1 MKINQKKLESQLKR
15 HEGLRLKPYHDTV
28 GVLTI
33 GYGRNLEEI
42 TITGEQ
48 AEIWLKEDIEAAT
61 RDLERAF
68 PIVLE
73 LSEVRQR
80 VLINMTFNMGI
91 NRLKG
96 FKKMWRALEQKYYFA
111 AAKEMANSKWHSQ
124 VGKRAEELENMMI
137 VG

>member
-1 MKINQKKLESQLKR
+1 MDINQKKLESQLKR
-15 HEGLRLKPYHDTV
+15 HEGLRLNPYHDTV

-61 RDLERAF
+61 RDLVRAF
-68 PIVLE
+68 PLVLE

-96 FKKMWRALEQKYYFA
+96 FKKMWRALEQKHYLTA
-111 AAKEMANSKWHSQ
+111 TKEMANSKWHSQ
-124 VGKRAEELENMMI
+124 VGKRAEELESMMI